1 VRVLLLS
8 DVDGTHRKLLTMTT
22 ILGRSEAAGFRVP
35 DVYASPHH
43 AIIAPI
49 EDGWAIADLGSANG
63 TWLNNLKV
71 YGSSPLSRGDRIKI
85 GHTVLI
91 VVPVT

>member
-1 VRVLLLS
+1 MRVLLLS
-8 DVDGTHRKLLTMTT
+8 STDGSNRKLLTMTT
-22 ILGRSEAAGFRVP
+22 ILGRSEIAGFRVP

-43 AIIAPI
+43 AIIAPR
-49 EDGWAIADLGSANG
+49 EDGWEIADLGSTNG
-63 TWLNNLKV
+63 TWLNNLRV
-71 YGSSPLSRGDRIKI
+71 YGPAPLSKGDKVKI